1 MRKILFGVA
10 AAALCAS
17 VAVPPGHADD
27 RPTVGLVAAF
37 SGPYAMWGDAYKREI
52 DLYMFQHDGKDGNP
66 KINLILR
73 DTPGTD
79 YARTKQV
86 VQEFI
91 TRDNAAVVGGG
102 EFTPEALAVAP
113 LITEA
118 KIPYVIFNGATSFIV
133 DKSPYL
139 VLVGFTIWQPN
150 VPLAIYAV
158 DHGCRNA

>member
-1 MRKILFGVA
+1 MIRIVSIGCAVA
-10 AAALCAS
+10 ALSMSFAAGQAR
-17 VAVPPGHADD
+17 ADD

-37 SGPYAMWGDAYKREI
+37 SGAYAQWGDSYKREI
-52 DLYMFQHDGKDGNP
+52 DLYMSQHDGKGGNP

-102 EFTPEALAVAP
+102 
-113 LITEA
+113 
-118 KIPYVIFNGATSFIV
+118 
-133 DKSPYL
+133 
-139 VLVGFTIWQPN
+139 
-150 VPLAIYAV
+150 
-158 DHGCRNA
+158 